1 MKKQFTNNEIVKKHK
16 GIRLVQ
22 RKGESW
28 EEFKDRINAI
38 KERCGDNYLT
48 QTQPVR
54 EIVSKGV
61 KNVRRTYVNIIL
73 KEEVPF

>member
-1 MKKQFTNNEIVKKHK
+1 MEFTKSEIVKKHK
-16 GIRLVQ
+16 SIRLVQ

-28 EEFKDRINAI
+28 EEFKERINAT

-54 EIVSKGV
+54 EVVSKGI

-73 KEEVPF
+73 KEEVSF